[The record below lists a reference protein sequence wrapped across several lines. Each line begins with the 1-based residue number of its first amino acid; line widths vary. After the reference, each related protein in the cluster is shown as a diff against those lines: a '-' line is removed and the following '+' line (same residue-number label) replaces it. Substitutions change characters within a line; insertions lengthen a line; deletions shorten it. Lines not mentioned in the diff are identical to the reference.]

1 MKVICFDLDDTLY
14 KEIDYLKSAYRE
26 IACFAARHLN
36 GCADSVNTMASR
48 AYEWMMNAYRNGGNS
63 FEALNHFLGLDIPVV
78 DYLSIYRKHKPNIS
92 LSEEVVHVLSVL
104 KEQGIILGLIT
115 DGRSIQQKHKIEAL
129 GLSAYFDD
137 DNLVISE
144 EFGSEKPS
152 LPNYSY
158 FIDKYPSCHDF
169 TYVGDN
175 LKKDFIAP
183 NYLGWRTVCL
193 MDDGRNIHK
202 QEWEKLDKTSSP
214 LIKIDSLLEL
224 LDLPSMDKKKS
235 TIDELFYQLYGYCPK
250 KAGTSLEILSGIAY
264 SIINKDVVVKHDQK
278 IKSDF
283 CDTAYQLDGLVAR
296 PDGANEMIE
305 AKDYTARNERVGRG
319 DLQKMQGALTDLDV
333 QRGKFVSATDY
344 TKDAKEYA
352 KGTQR
357 NRRQVPIDLFQ
368 IYPSTKED
376 EKGRVKEIVVS
387 MNVRCLDFASSQ
399 IIPIF
404 DEKGLEFLK
413 SHGFSNRHLALR
425 IDGIYDKN
433 GKVMQS
439 IKEFTQGLN
448 KLVDIKDS
456 NQKEII
462 GETKMDGAYI
472 KMVNDMLC
480 PIAGLSYK
488 VAIDDFNY
496 EYSITQEGKP
506 ILLIRNLDG
515 STNKLLTDEELKKYQ
530 VMKDGTVV
538 KIS

>member
-115 DGRSIQQKHKIEAL
+115 DGRSIQQRHKIEAL

-152 LPNYSY
+152 LANYSY

-193 MDDGRNIHK
+193 MDDGKNIHK

-224 LDLPSMDKKKS
+224 LDLQSMDKKKS

-250 KAGTSLEILSGIAY
+250 KAGTSLEIL
-264 SIINKDVVVKHDQK
+264 
-278 IKSDF
+278 
-283 CDTAYQLDGLVAR
+283 
-296 PDGANEMIE
+296 
-305 AKDYTARNERVGRG
+305 
-319 DLQKMQGALTDLDV
+319 
-333 QRGKFVSATDY
+333 
-344 TKDAKEYA
+344 
-352 KGTQR
+352 
-357 NRRQVPIDLFQ
+357 
-368 IYPSTKED
+368 
-376 EKGRVKEIVVS
+376 
-387 MNVRCLDFASSQ
+387 
-399 IIPIF
+399 
-404 DEKGLEFLK
+404 
-413 SHGFSNRHLALR
+413 
-425 IDGIYDKN
+425 
-433 GKVMQS
+433 
-439 IKEFTQGLN
+439 
-448 KLVDIKDS
+448 
-456 NQKEII
+456 
-462 GETKMDGAYI
+462 
-472 KMVNDMLC
+472 
-480 PIAGLSYK
+480 
-488 VAIDDFNY
+488 
-496 EYSITQEGKP
+496 
-506 ILLIRNLDG
+506 
-515 STNKLLTDEELKKYQ
+515 
-530 VMKDGTVV
+530 
-538 KIS
+538 

>member
-1 MKVICFDLDDTLY
+1 M
-14 KEIDYLKSAYRE
+14 
-26 IACFAARHLN
+26 
-36 GCADSVNTMASR
+36 
-48 AYEWMMNAYRNGGNS
+48 
-63 FEALNHFLGLDIPVV
+63 
-78 DYLSIYRKHKPNIS
+78 
-92 LSEEVVHVLSVL
+92 
-104 KEQGIILGLIT
+104 
-115 DGRSIQQKHKIEAL
+115 
-129 GLSAYFDD
+129 
-137 DNLVISE
+137 
-144 EFGSEKPS
+144 
-152 LPNYSY
+152 
-158 FIDKYPSCHDF
+158 
-169 TYVGDN
+169 
-175 LKKDFIAP
+175 
-183 NYLGWRTVCL
+183 
-193 MDDGRNIHK
+193 
-202 QEWEKLDKTSSP
+202 
-214 LIKIDSLLEL
+214 
-224 LDLPSMDKKKS
+224 
-235 TIDELFYQLYGYCPK
+235 
-250 KAGTSLEILSGIAY
+250 EILSGIAY
-264 SIINKDVVVKHDQK
+264 SIIKKDVVVKHDQK

-425 IDGIYDKN
+425 IDSIYDKN
-433 GKVMQS
+433 GKVIQS
-439 IKEFTQGLN
+439 IMEFTRNLN
-448 KLVDIKDS
+448 KLVDIKDR

-462 GETKMDGAYI
+462 GKKKMEGAYI

-488 VAIDDFNY
+488 VTIDDFNY